1 MIMLTGC
8 GNPAEEVLKEIET
21 GDAAKAQQI
30 YEKKVSGDSS
40 AEKMVEDGLAPV
52 LETILEQY
60 NTGDVTKDYVNQ
72 QFDIYRSMIGETA
85 TFVDAEKCLLELETS
100 KKNFEKGIEFQTAG
114 DTISAYNSF
123 SGVIETDVNYE
134 TAKGYM
140 EAIQKQNNEQA
151 QVLMAQAEELFEQQK
166 YQDAFNTAQKAYKLS
181 GDNVKYEDFSR
192 KIIECLATQ
201 CEIQNPEAI
210 QTEDMRGRQ
219 AWCLRCDGIN
229 GVNLNELSDK
239 QIIKTFKEFREI
251 YHRTFD
257 PYGSLSSSFGNTTIG
272 DFYCAGKWYDI
283 HIDDSFGKNDYV
295 EVYSESEQQER
306 VKANVTA
313 AENPV
318 PHSPSGWTTGGPS
331 TKNSDEGSV
340 SDSGSQEYQNALT
353 KGLKY
358 ANQLFMSKQAVYDQ
372 LTSSYGEGFSE
383 DAAQY
388 AIDHMTDVDWNANAL
403 EKAKQYYYKMDMSK
417 KAIYDQLTSSYGE
430 QFTSSQAQYAI
441 DHLE

>member
-140 EAIQKQNNEQA
+140 EAIQNKTMNRR
-151 QVLMAQAEELFEQQK
+151 K
-166 YQDAFNTAQKAYKLS
+166 Y
-181 GDNVKYEDFSR
+181 
-192 KIIECLATQ
+192 
-201 CEIQNPEAI
+201 
-210 QTEDMRGRQ
+210 
-219 AWCLRCDGIN
+219 
-229 GVNLNELSDK
+229 
-239 QIIKTFKEFREI
+239 
-251 YHRTFD
+251 
-257 PYGSLSSSFGNTTIG
+257 
-272 DFYCAGKWYDI
+272 
-283 HIDDSFGKNDYV
+283 
-295 EVYSESEQQER
+295 
-306 VKANVTA
+306 
-313 AENPV
+313 
-318 PHSPSGWTTGGPS
+318 
-331 TKNSDEGSV
+331 
-340 SDSGSQEYQNALT
+340 
-353 KGLKY
+353 
-358 ANQLFMSKQAVYDQ
+358 
-372 LTSSYGEGFSE
+372 
-383 DAAQY
+383 
-388 AIDHMTDVDWNANAL
+388 
-403 EKAKQYYYKMDMSK
+403 
-417 KAIYDQLTSSYGE
+417 
-430 QFTSSQAQYAI
+430 
-441 DHLE
+441 

>member
-1 MIMLTGC
+1 
-8 GNPAEEVLKEIET
+8 
-21 GDAAKAQQI
+21 
-30 YEKKVSGDSS
+30 
-40 AEKMVEDGLAPV
+40 
-52 LETILEQY
+52 
-60 NTGDVTKDYVNQ
+60 
-72 QFDIYRSMIGETA
+72 
-85 TFVDAEKCLLELETS
+85 
-100 KKNFEKGIEFQTAG
+100 
-114 DTISAYNSF
+114 
-123 SGVIETDVNYE
+123 
-134 TAKGYM
+134 
-140 EAIQKQNNEQA
+140 
-151 QVLMAQAEELFEQQK
+151 
-166 YQDAFNTAQKAYKLS
+166 
-181 GDNVKYEDFSR
+181 
-192 KIIECLATQ
+192 
-201 CEIQNPEAI
+201 
-210 QTEDMRGRQ
+210 MRGRQ

-331 TKNSDEGSV
+331 TKNSDEDSV

-372 LTSSYGEGFSE
+372 LTSSYGCLLYTSPSPR
-383 DAAQY
+383 DA
-388 AIDHMTDVDWNANAL
+388 
-403 EKAKQYYYKMDMSK
+403 
-417 KAIYDQLTSSYGE
+417 
-430 QFTSSQAQYAI
+430 
-441 DHLE
+441 

>member
-1 MIMLTGC
+1 MLTGC

-123 SGVIETDVNYE
+123 SGGLVTDFNYE

-295 EVYSESEQQER
+295 EVYSESEQQ
-306 VKANVTA
+306 
-313 AENPV
+313 
-318 PHSPSGWTTGGPS
+318 
-331 TKNSDEGSV
+331 D
-340 SDSGSQEYQNALT
+340 QNALT